1 MIQWIFFND
10 LPINSF
16 MFDLILLNCTNMT
29 ILFVFIHF
37 YNNGVTRKEQTFM
50 GEYTEQYCYAIK
62 MMTPVGIRDGSI
74 VLNIN
79 NKDISG
85 YLDILNHQNV
95 LSGKILEHG
104 QCELKGEIVSLMRK
118 SNYTAVGT
126 FDFCSIQLTLKEEK
140 NNYELYGIAK
150 DWRIEL

>member
-16 MFDLILLNCTNMT
+16 MFDRILLNCTNMT

-62 MMTPVGIRDGSI
+62 NDDTSWYTGWQYSV
-74 VLNIN
+74 
-79 NKDISG
+79 
-85 YLDILNHQNV
+85 
-95 LSGKILEHG
+95 EH
-104 QCELKGEIVSLMRK
+104 K
-118 SNYTAVGT
+118 
-126 FDFCSIQLTLKEEK
+126 
-140 NNYELYGIAK
+140 
-150 DWRIEL
+150 

>member
-1 MIQWIFFND
+1 
-10 LPINSF
+10 
-16 MFDLILLNCTNMT
+16 
-29 ILFVFIHF
+29 
-37 YNNGVTRKEQTFM
+37 
-50 GEYTEQYCYAIK
+50 
-62 MMTPVGIRDGSI
+62 MTPVGIRDGSI

>member
-16 MFDLILLNCTNMT
+16 MFYRILLNCTNMT

-104 QCELKGEIVSLMRK
+104 QCELKGEIVSLMSK

>member
-1 MIQWIFFND
+1 
-10 LPINSF
+10 
-16 MFDLILLNCTNMT
+16 
-29 ILFVFIHF
+29 
-37 YNNGVTRKEQTFM
+37 M

-118 SNYTAVGT
+118 LNYTAVGT

-150 DWRIEL
+150 DWRIELWVI